1 MWWCVMYL
9 TVCFRVLMPLLIE
22 IRFTTLWWWNCFSTS
37 FAFSA
42 FSAQTCGLPQ
52 FYPSFPPFRPV
63 TLHWLRFRLPT
74 CVVVFLDSRFGQ
86 GIPKYA
92 SIEIIA
98 RPGHHMVAQT
108 LELCVYFCVWVHAT
122 ICVVV
127 CVCGGI
133 MLGAFLSLCMYN
145 IIGTVASS
153 IIMLM
158 IVQVTLFVLV
168 SLEMIL
174 W

>member
-1 MWWCVMYL
+1 
-9 TVCFRVLMPLLIE
+9 
-22 IRFTTLWWWNCFSTS
+22 
-37 FAFSA
+37 
-42 FSAQTCGLPQ
+42 
-52 FYPSFPPFRPV
+52 
-63 TLHWLRFRLPT
+63 
-74 CVVVFLDSRFGQ
+74 
-86 GIPKYA
+86 
-92 SIEIIA
+92 
-98 RPGHHMVAQT
+98 
-108 LELCVYFCVWVHAT
+108 
-122 ICVVV
+122 
-127 CVCGGI
+127 